1 MDGYAEYDNFS
12 RLDIRVGE
20 IKSVEVF
27 SEAKK
32 PAYKLYI
39 FFGDEIGI
47 KKSSAQIRNYSVD
60 ELVGRKVIAVVNF
73 KPKQVANFVS
83 EVLVLGAITD
93 EGVKLLGVDDPGGV
107 KPGCRIG

>member
-60 ELVGRKVIAVVNF
+60 ELVR
-73 KPKQVANFVS
+73 Q
-83 EVLVLGAITD
+83 
-93 EGVKLLGVDDPGGV
+93 EGHSSGTFQTEAGCKL
-107 KPGCRIG
+107 CI